1 MMANMTEMLS
11 YHNVL
16 SLDAL
21 TALYCRLSVDDA
33 NDGDSNSI
41 QNQKEMLERYCKEN
55 GFTNYRFYVDDGYS
69 GTTFDRPDFQRMVAD
84 VRAGLVKRVI
94 IKDMS
99 RFGRDYLQVGM
110 YTEMIFPE
118 YEVHFV
124 AVNDGVDSQ
133 KGENDLTPFRNLFN
147 EWYARDCS
155 KKQRAVKRMKG
166 MSGQR
171 ISSNPPYGYIKG
183 EGGQLVPDPEA
194 AWVVKLMFDLAAQ
207 GLGPVRIANIL
218 TKKKIPT
225 PGTLAFRRTG
235 KKRNYHPEAP
245 YNWSDSTI
253 ANILEYK
260 EYLGHTVNFKT
271 YSKSYKFKKRLPTP
285 EDQQM
290 IFENTHPA
298 LVEQEVWEQVQRLRE
313 GRPRPTKQGEMAL
326 FSGLLFCADC
336 GSPLRAHRGQNISK
350 NQECYCCG
358 KYRDRTNSCTM
369 HYIRAVVLENLVLE
383 NLKQTVTFALEN
395 EQEFVRRLMN
405 RSAKEQQKQIQ
416 SMKKELAAKERRIGE
431 LDNIIKR
438 LYEDNISGKLS
449 DERFKKLSSDY
460 EKEQRDTCSEIADI
474 QKQVNEA
481 ESKVIKIDSF
491 LKMARKYT
499 SFEELSRGMLHDLIE
514 KIVIHEGDKSS
525 GHRQQKIDIYYT
537 FIGEVGATQLVAQL
551 ELKGKAA

>member
-1 MMANMTEMLS
+1 
-11 YHNVL
+11 
-16 SLDAL
+16 
-21 TALYCRLSVDDA
+21 
-33 NDGDSNSI
+33 
-41 QNQKEMLERYCKEN
+41 
-55 GFTNYRFYVDDGYS
+55 
-69 GTTFDRPDFQRMVAD
+69 MVAD

-298 LVEQEVWEQVQRLRE
+298 LVEQEVWSR
-313 GRPRPTKQGEMAL
+313 
-326 FSGLLFCADC
+326 FSDC
-336 GSPLRAHRGQNISK
+336 GRGGHVLPSRGKWHCSLVCCSVQTAVPHSALTVDRISVK
-350 NQECYCCG
+350 
-358 KYRDRTNSCTM
+358 
-369 HYIRAVVLENLVLE
+369 IRSAIAVGN
-383 NLKQTVTFALEN
+383 TVTGQIAVPCTTS
-395 EQEFVRRLMN
+395 EQWFW
-405 RSAKEQQKQIQ
+405 
-416 SMKKELAAKERRIGE
+416 
-431 LDNIIKR
+431 
-438 LYEDNISGKLS
+438 
-449 DERFKKLSSDY
+449 
-460 EKEQRDTCSEIADI
+460 
-474 QKQVNEA
+474 
-481 ESKVIKIDSF
+481 KIWYW
-491 LKMARKYT
+491 KT
-499 SFEELSRGMLHDLIE
+499 
-514 KIVIHEGDKSS
+514 
-525 GHRQQKIDIYYT
+525 
-537 FIGEVGATQLVAQL
+537 
-551 ELKGKAA
+551 